1 MRADYLACARSCDW
15 WCALMTPKGHVIS
28 VYAAEDLALMYFTV
42 FGAAVATFA
51 LSVLLYRAVGLVRNR

>member
-1 MRADYLACARSCDW
+1 
-15 WCALMTPKGHVIS
+15 MTPKGHVIS